1 MVGEDAEE
9 ENMDEEKDIFEDWM
23 EEETDEPDDAEEE
36 QDNEGQDESEEEG
49 AETEEEKSEEQAG
62 SKEADLLAEIARLT
76 REKNTAD
83 EALSKYRSA
92 AKQYGYEGEDDDVL
106 AHMLADSKGMSIDE
120 LKKEQ
125 EAAKAAR
132 EADPEYREFMD
143 WRAQRENE
151 AVFAADMAA
160 IRAAYPSEQAK
171 SVQEIPN
178 FEKFAELRSRDVG
191 AVDAYRIANFDA
203 VSAHARAAAKAQ
215 AMREGKEHMQKIGG
229 GGGTADAEIPAHVL
243 ADYKAYGY
251 SEKEA
256 VADYKK
262 YIKMK
267 SR

>member
-1 MVGEDAEE
+1 
-9 ENMDEEKDIFEDWM
+9 MDEEKDIFEDWM
-23 EEETDEPDDAEEE
+23 EEETDEPDDAKEEQDGEEETAEPDGREEE
-36 QDNEGQDESEEEG
+36 QEEE
-49 AETEEEKSEEQAG
+49 EEEQTGE
-62 SKEADLLAEIARLT
+62 KEADLLAEIARLT

-83 EALSKYRSA
+83 EALLRYRSA
-92 AKQYGYEGEDDDVL
+92 AKQYGYEGEDDDIL
-106 AHMLADSKGMSIDE
+106 AHMLADSKGISIDE

-125 EAAKAAR
+125 ETAKAAR

-143 WRAQRENE
+143 WRAQRESE
-151 AVFAADMAA
+151 AVFAADMAE

-178 FEKFAELRSRDVG
+178 FEKFAELRSRDVA

-203 VSAHARAAAKAQ
+203 VSDHAKAAAKAQ

-229 GGGTADAEIPAHVL
+229 GGGTAAAEIPAHVL